1 MINQEYQR
9 ALDSYR
15 HQRKQYYNSLLKNN
29 VIMDRSSKE
38 YRSYMDANR
47 KLLNAIKNKIEN
59 APASR
64 SVRFGGVDD
73 TVFVDEMKTYVT
85 RLNDEHNRSE
95 LLLRKHGFLK
105 GNMIVAQRYAE
116 SERYKKSIWLVICAI
131 ILIITFKTL
140 ISPAGATDVFNTI
153 LFSIVIFLVVH
164 VTERMGTAPL
174 FLIWLLLVSSIS
186 IYMFKHVVDRD

>member
-1 MINQEYQR
+1 
-9 ALDSYR
+9 
-15 HQRKQYYNSLLKNN
+15 
-29 VIMDRSSKE
+29 
-38 YRSYMDANR
+38 
-47 KLLNAIKNKIEN
+47 
-59 APASR
+59 
-64 SVRFGGVDD
+64 
-73 TVFVDEMKTYVT
+73 
-85 RLNDEHNRSE
+85 
-95 LLLRKHGFLK
+95 
-105 GNMIVAQRYAE
+105 MIVAQRYAE

-131 ILIITFKTL
+131 ILIVTFKTL